1 MPDNVRLWLVGARCY
16 GGSFVKA
23 FADAVSFADPENYE
37 LLRLALESLMAKYPK
52 YTEMG
57 KSL

>member
-1 MPDNVRLWLVGARCY
+1 MSDEVRFWLDGAVRY

-23 FADAVSFADPENYE
+23 FADAVFRADPENYE
-37 LLRLALESLMAKYPK
+37 LLRGAVDSLMAKYPK